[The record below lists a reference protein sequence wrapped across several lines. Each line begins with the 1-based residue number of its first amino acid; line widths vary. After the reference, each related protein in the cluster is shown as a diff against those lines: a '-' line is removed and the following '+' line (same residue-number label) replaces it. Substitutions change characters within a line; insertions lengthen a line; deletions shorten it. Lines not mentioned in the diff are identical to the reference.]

1 MICHD
6 FSTNNQPNLI
16 LIFVI
21 ASTVCPYYVD
31 HTTKMIITLIIEAIQ
46 PIIVLIAKYVF
57 MICLSVCV
65 AYDATVDVAQAVYTW
80 SNKAFFNNIPK

>member
-1 MICHD
+1 
-6 FSTNNQPNLI
+6 
-16 LIFVI
+16 
-21 ASTVCPYYVD
+21 
-31 HTTKMIITLIIEAIQ
+31 MIITLIIEAIQ